1 MSGSSNS
8 YHFAI
13 FGALLAAGLVIS
25 SMIIGNKLDNAQPNT
40 GITIQGQAEAEHK
53 ATLGTWRV
61 GVNLV
66 APSYSAATEQNKN
79 ELIELT
85 KFLIGQGIKPENLEL
100 KPIYVEENIEAYIDD
115 LGKDRSRKNGF
126 KARRDL
132 YISTNDLETLSK
144 TFANIQDLKAKNMA
158 ISFDSPSYYLE
169 NVEEIKRGLIAQAT
183 KDAQARAEE
192 FANTSNVKVGTLK
205 AASQQDFSIR
215 PAKPDSQHAQTGD
228 DTSAIEKKV
237 RLVISAQYAID

>member
-8 YHFAI
+8 YHFPI
-13 FGALLAAGLVIS
+13 LGALLAAGLIIS
-25 SMIIGNKLDNAQPNT
+25 SLIVGNKLDNTPPNA
-40 GITIQGQAEAEHK
+40 GITVQGQAEAEHK

-61 GVNLV
+61 GVNIV
-66 APSYSAATEQNKN
+66 AASYPAATEQNKA
-79 ELIELT
+79 EIIELT
-85 KFLIGQGIKPENLEL
+85 KFLITQGIKPENLEL
-100 KPIYVEENIEAYIDD
+100 KPIYVEENIESYIDD
-115 LGKDRSRKNGF
+115 LGKERSRKNGF
-126 KARRDL
+126 KARRDI
-132 YISTNDLETLSK
+132 YVSTTDLDTLSK

-158 ISFDSPSYYLE
+158 ISFDSPNYYLE

-183 KDAQARAEE
+183 KDAQARATE

-215 PAKPDSQHAQTGD
+215 PAKPGAHAQTSD

>member
-8 YHFAI
+8 YHLPI
-13 FGALLAAGLVIS
+13 LGALLAAGLVVS
-25 SMIIGNKLDNAQPNT
+25 SMIIGNKLNNAQPNA
-40 GITIQGQAEAEHK
+40 GITVQGQAEVVHK

-61 GVNLV
+61 GVNII
-66 APSYSAATEQNKN
+66 APNYSAATEQNKN

-85 KFLIGQGIKPENLEL
+85 KFLITQGIKPENLEL
-100 KPIYVEENIEAYIDD
+100 KPIYVEENIESYIDD
-115 LGKDRSRKNGF
+115 LGKERSRKNGF

-132 YISTNDLETLSK
+132 YVSTTDLDTLSK

-158 ISFDSPSYYLE
+158 ISFDSPNYYLE

-183 KDAQARAEE
+183 KDAQARATE

-215 PAKPDSQHAQTGD
+215 PAKPDTHTQTGD